1 MGMSV
6 QVREYS
12 GVVVEQLTDAAGIAS
27 LCSLAASEPSR
38 YPLLS
43 GVDPYDDTWFNSRQ
57 AARLAIELQSI
68 IERSKDERVRAAG
81 QAILQLASLLEI
93 APRRP
98 HHRQLLFNGD

>member
-12 GVVVEQLTDAAGIAS
+12 GVVVEQLTDAASIAS

-57 AARLAIELQSI
+57 AARLATELQSI
-68 IERSKDERVRAAG
+68 IERSKDDGVRVAG

-93 APRRP
+93 APGRP

>member
-1 MGMSV
+1 MSV
-6 QVREYS
+6 QVREYG
-12 GVVVEQLTDAAGIAS
+12 GVVVEQLTDAVGVAS

-57 AARLAIELQSI
+57 TARLATEIRSI
-68 IERSKDERVRAAG
+68 IERSTDESVRAAA
-81 QAILQLASLLEI
+81 QAILQLASLLE
-93 APRRP
+93 ATPRRP

>member
-6 QVREYS
+6 QVREYG

-27 LCSLAASEPSR
+27 LCSSAASEPSR

-57 AARLAIELQSI
+57 TVRLATELQSI
-68 IERSKDERVRAAG
+68 IDSGDDSVRAAA
-81 QAILQLASLLEI
+81 QAILQLASLLAA
-93 APRRP
+93 APGRP

>member
-12 GVVVEQLTDAAGIAS
+12 GVVVEQLTDAAGVAS

-38 YPLLS
+38 YPLLC

-57 AARLAIELQSI
+57 TAMLTTELQSI
-68 IERSKDERVRAAG
+68 IERSTDDSVRAAA
-81 QAILQLASLLEI
+81 QAILQLASLLEA

-98 HHRQLLFNGD
+98 HHRQILFNGD

>member
-6 QVREYS
+6 EVWEYT
-12 GVVVEQLTDAAGIAS
+12 GVVVEQLTDASIES

-43 GVDPYDDTWFNSRQ
+43 GVDPYDNTWFNSRQ
-57 AARLAIELQSI
+57 TARLAIELQSI
-68 IERSKDERVRAAG
+68 IERSKDDRVRAAG

>member
-1 MGMSV
+1 MSV
-6 QVREYS
+6 EVREYS
-12 GVVVEQLTDAAGIAS
+12 GVVVEQSTADAAATAS

-57 AARLAIELQSI
+57 TARLATELQSI
-68 IERSKDERVRAAG
+68 TERSKDDRVRAAA
-81 QAILQLASLLEI
+81 QAILQLASLLEV

>member
-1 MGMSV
+1 MSV

-12 GVVVEQLTDAAGIAS
+12 GVVVEQLTDAAAIAS

-57 AARLAIELQSI
+57 TARLATELQSI
-68 IERSKDERVRAAG
+68 TERSKDDRVRAAA
-81 QAILQLASLLEI
+81 QAILQLASLLED